1 MKVQAQINLLV
12 FVMLLTFGVAIIGF
26 IHAFRIAATMDDLEL
41 SAGVALKN
49 VYRLTEMNKEL
60 MVHEQPI
67 SRLKPQ
73 WQATIATFGT
83 LIHELAL
90 HSGLRFA
97 PHELQIA
104 IDRSSSMWELLETRF
119 QNAVVLLDQVLAD
132 QSVQDFHK
140 RGLLRFRQYLAD
152 SGGHPQLLVTVTDL
166 IAELRSFD
174 VTAKDL
180 VIGNLE
186 LVTNRVSESAD
197 MIRTRT
203 QIAVGL
209 VVLVATVLSLLFAFS
224 FTRRFAGRVRKIERA
239 MSHVADRDITVRA
252 NAKGKDEIAGLG
264 TFLDRTL
271 DGIAEFIRSVRKA
284 VEKAD
289 ELKDGLSSG
298 STESASALHEI
309 SSSINSIAME
319 FERLNTGIDRASN
332 SVADIDKKVKLL
344 NENIATQ
351 TMAIDESAI
360 SVESI
365 SSSIQA
371 VGRLAQDRRVASE
384 SLVKVILDGGD
395 KIQATNSIISATTN
409 DIENILEIITI
420 INNISEQTNLLS
432 MNAAIESAH
441 AGAAGKGFAVVA
453 EEIRKLAENTS
464 KNASQ
469 IDRLLK
475 SITEKMRDALQASQV
490 GAEMFERISSD
501 VTLFRSA
508 MVEIAENIDNVS
520 QDSETVVATTKQISS
535 IARSVNDSANDIA
548 VNTEQISTAM
558 NEAGSMSSTISGG
571 IREIDHGAKEVLTA
585 LTDISHLS
593 DASRERMQTLSELV
607 DTFRTD
613 DQEVGGSH
621 NASDEPRA
629 VAGIST
635 GS

>member
-1 MKVQAQINLLV
+1 MKVRAQIHLLV
-12 FVMLLTFGVAIIGF
+12 FVMLLTFGVAIIGL
-26 IHAFRIAATMDDLEL
+26 IHAFRIATTVDDLEFSSSL
-41 SAGVALKN
+41 VLKN

-60 MVHEQPI
+60 LVNEQPI
-67 SRLKPQ
+67 SRLIPQ
-73 WQATIATFGT
+73 WQATIDTFGT
-83 LIHELAL
+83 LVHDLAL
-90 HSGLRFA
+90 HSGLRFV
-97 PHELQIA
+97 PHELRIA
-104 IDRSSSMWELLETRF
+104 IERSSSVWELSETRF
-119 QNAVVLLDQVLAD
+119 QNAVALLDQVLAD

-140 RGLLRFRQYLAD
+140 RGFLRFRQWLAD

-203 QIAVGL
+203 QIAIGL

-224 FTRRFAGRVRKIERA
+224 FTRRFAGRVRKIELA
-239 MSHVADRDITVRA
+239 MSRVADRDITVRA
-252 NAKGKDEIAGLG
+252 NATGKDEIAGLG

-271 DGIAEFIRSVRKA
+271 DGIAEFVRSVRKA
-284 VEKAD
+284 VEKAN

-309 SSSINSIAME
+309 SSNINSIATE
-319 FERLNTGIDRASN
+319 FDRLNTGIAQTSN

-453 EEIRKLAENTS
+453 EEIRKLAESTS

-490 GAEMFERISSD
+490 GAEMFDRISSD

-508 MVEIAENIDNVS
+508 MVEISENIDNVS

-571 IREIDHGAKEVLTA
+571 MREIDHGAKEVLSA

-613 DQEVGGSH
+613 DQEVGGSQH
-621 NASDEPRA
+621 ASDEPQA
-629 VAGIST
+629 VAGVST
-635 GS
+635 GL

>member
-1 MKVQAQINLLV
+1 MKVRAQIHLLV
-12 FVMLLTFGVAIIGF
+12 FVMLLTFGVAIIGL
-26 IHAFRIAATMDDLEL
+26 IHAFRIATTVDDLEF
-41 SAGVALKN
+41 STGVALKN

-60 MVHEQPI
+60 LVNEQPI
-67 SRLKPQ
+67 SRLIPQ

-83 LIHELAL
+83 LVHDLAL
-90 HSGLRFA
+90 HSGLRFV
-97 PHELQIA
+97 PHELRIA
-104 IDRSSSMWELLETRF
+104 IERSSSVWELSETRF
-119 QNAVVLLDQVLAD
+119 QNAVALLDQVLAD
-132 QSVQDFHK
+132 ESVHDFHK
-140 RGLLRFRQYLAD
+140 RGFLRFRQWLAD

-186 LVTNRVSESAD
+186 LVTDRVSESAD

-224 FTRRFAGRVRKIERA
+224 FTKRFTGRIRKIELA
-239 MSHVADRDITVRA
+239 MSRVADRDITVRA
-252 NAKGKDEIAGLG
+252 NATGKDEIAGLG

-271 DGIAEFIRSVRKA
+271 DGIAEFVRSVRKA
-284 VEKAD
+284 VEKAN

-309 SSSINSIAME
+309 SSNINSIATE
-319 FERLNTGIDRASN
+319 FNRLNTGIAQTSN
-332 SVADIDKKVKLL
+332 SVADIDKKIKLL

-420 INNISEQTNLLS
+420 INNVSDQTNLLS

-453 EEIRKLAENTS
+453 EEIRKLAESTS

-469 IDRLLK
+469 IDHLLK
-475 SITEKMRDALQASQV
+475 SITDKMRDALHASQV
-490 GAEMFERISSD
+490 GAEMFDRISSD

-508 MVEIAENIDNVS
+508 MVEISENIDNVS

-548 VNTEQISTAM
+548 ANAEQISTAM

-613 DQEVGGSH
+613 DQEVGGSQH
-621 NASDEPRA
+621 ASDEPQA
-629 VAGIST
+629 VAGAST
-635 GS
+635 GL

>member
-41 SAGVALKN
+41 SASVALKN

-73 WQATIATFGT
+73 WQATITTFGT
-83 LIHELAL
+83 LVHDLAL

-119 QNAVVLLDQVLAD
+119 QNAAVLLDQVLAD
-132 QSVQDFHK
+132 ESVQDFHK
-140 RGLLRFRQYLAD
+140 RGLLRFRQWLAD

-309 SSSINSIAME
+309 SSSINSIATE
-319 FERLNTGIDRASN
+319 FERLNTGIDRTSN

-453 EEIRKLAENTS
+453 EEIRKLAESTS

-490 GAEMFERISSD
+490 GAELFDRISSD

-508 MVEIAENIDNVS
+508 MVEISENIDNVS

-548 VNTEQISTAM
+548 ANTEQISTAM

-571 IREIDHGAKEVLTA
+571 MREIDHGAKEVLTA

-613 DQEVGGSH
+613 GQELGGSH
-621 NASDEPRA
+621 NASDEPQA
-629 VAGIST
+629 VAGVST
-635 GS
+635 GL